1 MAPPVVARLKRQ
13 RQTTDGRLRRPWLGV
28 VGQRADVAAIEELRI
43 GTDGRAI
50 EAVLNALLLLELVL
64 QLLNDS

>member
-13 RQTTDGRLRRPWLGV
+13 RQTTDGQLRRSRFGV
-28 VGQRADVAAIEELRI
+28 VGRRAVVAAVEELRI
-43 GTDGRAI
+43 RTDGRTI
-50 EAVLNALLLLELVL
+50 EAVLNTLLLLEFVL